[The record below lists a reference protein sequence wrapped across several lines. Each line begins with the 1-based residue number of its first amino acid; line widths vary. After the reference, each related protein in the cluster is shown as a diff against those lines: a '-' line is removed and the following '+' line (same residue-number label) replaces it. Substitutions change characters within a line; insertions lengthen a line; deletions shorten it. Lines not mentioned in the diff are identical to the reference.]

1 MGARGARDFVHSYG
15 RDGFE
20 TPIAARS
27 DSDLRGE
34 SAPEDAAFDN
44 EYGAEGTFRSSAGDS
59 NGGGDDDQVFPAGC
73 ICVDY
78 YDRCQ
83 ECWNDDG
90 ISDASLDD
98 DPGGGDEVM
107 TQVVVMVVVF
117 SSPPLMLLTRRR
129 LA

>member
-1 MGARGARDFVHSYG
+1 MTTVSQIHTSL
-15 RDGFE
+15 DG
-20 TPIAARS
+20 
-27 DSDLRGE
+27 DGDG
-34 SAPEDAAFDN
+34 D
-44 EYGAEGTFRSSAGDS
+44 GDS
-59 NGGGDDDQVFPAGC
+59 GQDGIVSGGSSHVFPAGC

-90 ISDASLDD
+90 ISDGSLDD

-117 SSPPLMLLTRRR
+117 SSLPLMLLTRRR